1 MAAGMKKI
9 KPVEPVISETQNNP
23 YMDAITQA
31 EASRGSDKPVT
42 AAVPVSEGPDPWG
55 YKPAQNYTTGLSNMV
70 WNPDVRGMDFQEDS
84 LPSGTRSYGR
94 SSYSASSG
102 GNGSPY
108 AAAIDAFDY
117 GSAPQWGGTEYER
130 RRDEAL
136 RRAEDM
142 KFSYDPDTDPS
153 WQAYQKQY
161 RREGQRATADALGQ
175 AAAMTGGVPSSYAVT
190 AASQAG
196 DYYAAQLSDKLPQL
210 YQDAYNRYLQE
221 YQRQLGIADTYAGYG
236 QTEYNRY
243 LDQLGQYNTDR
254 NFAYGTYRDA
264 IGDQRYADETA
275 YARQRA
281 AEEWEYQQAR
291 DAIGDQR
298 YQTEWER
305 KIADADL
312 DNALAVAKYLGYVP
326 EQYASILGVP
336 AGTQYYTLANKTTGR
351 GGGGGNTLAKMF
363 AAMGSAEILAYIKKN
378 FGEGVLS
385 DEDWTKLTDAGINP
399 DWLRKNGF
407 RTPAQQAVM
416 NNDSLTDYETLLAEA
431 ARQGGSYDVG
441 QNSGTFSTP
450 STPSAYDALASRLQ
464 NAYYS
469 GASADDIRRTVE
481 NNVRRGQI
489 TSVEGD
495 EILNGLGLGSGLV
508 HNDANRTDMSSG
520 FRRVWP
526 QLRNEFDSGVTKDAL
541 REKVLKYLDDGVI
554 TNDDAWVII
563 NQLGLDEE

>member
-55 YKPAQNYTTGLSNMV
+55 YKPTENYTTGLSDMV

-84 LPSGTRSYGR
+84 LPTGTRSYER

-102 GNGSPY
+102 GNRSPY

-117 GSAPQWGGTEYER
+117 GPAPQWGGTEYER

-142 KFSYDPDTDPS
+142 KFEFDPDTDPS

-196 DYYAAQLSDKLPQL
+196 DYYAAQLSDRLPQL

-221 YQRQLGIADTYAGYG
+221 YQRQLGIADAYAGYG

-254 NFAYGTYRDA
+254 NFAYGAYRDQ
-264 IGDQRYADETA
+264 IGDQRYETQWA
-275 YARQRA
+275 QEMR
-281 AEEWEYQQAR
+281 EYEDKLAQQAR
-291 DAIGDQR
+291 ENGWTEQEYQDKLKQQR
-298 YQTEWER
+298 Y
-305 KIADADL
+305 
-312 DNALAVAKYLGYVP
+312 DNALKFYSQFGYIPEEYADLFSSWAGMGQQAQTPQYIYLGDPNTDP
-326 EQYASILGVP
+326 ETPPEGNGSP
-336 AGTQYYTLANKTTGR
+336 FTLANAYQNAIDNLVKQGLTTEKAEAWAASRNFDEKKISTVAQKMMEAYGANLPADQR
-351 GGGGGNTLAKMF
+351 IAGMNKIMSSYNLTKQEKDYLMKMF
-363 AAMGSAEILAYIKKN
+363 GLS
-378 FGEGVLS
+378 GETETIGNRHS
-385 DEDWTKLTDAGINP
+385 TDWVALGDNQRVSLQELDTLVENGDVIETI
-399 DWLRKNGF
+399 KNG
-407 RTPAQQAVM
+407 VHW
-416 NNDSLTDYETLLAEA
+416 YEWANGA
-431 ARQGGSYDVG
+431 NGG
-441 QNSGTFSTP
+441 
-450 STPSAYDALASRLQ
+450 
-464 NAYYS
+464 
-469 GASADDIRRTVE
+469 
-481 NNVRRGQI
+481 
-489 TSVEGD
+489 
-495 EILNGLGLGSGLV
+495 
-508 HNDANRTDMSSG
+508 
-520 FRRVWP
+520 
-526 QLRNEFDSGVTKDAL
+526 K
-541 REKVLKYLDDGVI
+541 
-554 TNDDAWVII
+554 
-563 NQLGLDEE
+563 